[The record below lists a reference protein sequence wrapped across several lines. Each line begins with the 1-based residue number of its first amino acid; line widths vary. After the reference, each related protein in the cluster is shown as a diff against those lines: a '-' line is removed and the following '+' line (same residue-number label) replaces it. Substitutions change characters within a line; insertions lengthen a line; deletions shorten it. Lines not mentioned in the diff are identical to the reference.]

1 MTEKE
6 AQKVL
11 DELNTVRIEV
21 LNGEAKRLF
30 EAIMK
35 IADNRDEL
43 QKMIERKDFEI
54 SSLKQV
60 HDYDTKMIDDVK
72 GKAVELYDRIE
83 EKDKTIEQQK
93 EQIDYLR
100 RSCERKEECLIEEQQ
115 ENAELKNKLKEN
127 DKIIDLMAEEI
138 SKNITNTC
146 PFADYNYDLDCK
158 NKCNDNYKECWKQYF
173 ENKSKEV

>member
-1 MTEKE
+1 MTGEE
-6 AQKVL
+6 SQKVL

-21 LNGEAKRLF
+21 LNDETKRLF

-43 QKMIERKDFEI
+43 QKIVERKDLEI

-72 GKAVELYDRIE
+72 EKAVELYNRIE
-83 EKDKTIEQQK
+83 EK
-93 EQIDYLR
+93 
-100 RSCERKEECLIEEQQ
+100 
-115 ENAELKNKLKEN
+115 
-127 DKIIDLMAEEI
+127 DKIIDLMAEE
-138 SKNITNTC
+138 
-146 PFADYNYDLDCK
+146 F
-158 NKCNDNYKECWKQYF
+158 KEKTLMYTDFTEEEIKQYF

>member
-1 MTEKE
+1 MTNEQ

-21 LNGEAKRLF
+21 LNDEAKRLF

-43 QKMIERKDFEI
+43 QKAVERKDLEI
-54 SSLKQV
+54 SSLKQL
-60 HDYDTKMIDDVK
+60 HDYDTKMTDDVK
-72 GKAVELYDRIE
+72 VKAVELYDKIE

-115 ENAELKNKLKEN
+115 ENAELENKLKEK
-127 DKIIDLMAEEI
+127 DKIIDLMAVHLLGATMFDNNEPIIFLKEE
-138 SKNITNTC
+138 KV
-146 PFADYNYDLDCK
+146 
-158 NKCNDNYKECWKQYF
+158 KQYF
-173 ENKSKEV
+173 ERQAKNDTKCT

>member
-1 MTEKE
+1 MTEEE

-21 LNGEAKRLF
+21 LNDEAKRLF

-43 QKMIERKDFEI
+43 QKTVEQQSFEI

-60 HDYDTKMIDDVK
+60 HEHDVQMIDDTK

-83 EKDKTIEQQK
+83 QK
-93 EQIDYLR
+93 
-100 RSCERKEECLIEEQQ
+100 
-115 ENAELKNKLKEN
+115 

-146 PFADYNYDLDCK
+146 PFVDYNYDLDCE
-158 NKCNDNYKECWKQYF
+158 NKCNNNYKECWKQYF
-173 ENKSKEV
+173 ENKAKNDTKYT

>member
-1 MTEKE
+1 MTEEE

-11 DELNTVRIEV
+11 DELNEIKPGQLEG
-21 LNGEAKRLF
+21 NAKRLF

-43 QKMIERKDFEI
+43 QKMIERKDLEI

-72 GKAVELYDRIE
+72 EKAVELYNRID
-83 EKDKTIEQQK
+83 EK
-93 EQIDYLR
+93 
-100 RSCERKEECLIEEQQ
+100 
-115 ENAELKNKLKEN
+115 
-127 DKIIDLMAEEI
+127 DKIIDLMAEE
-138 SKNITNTC
+138 
-146 PFADYNYDLDCK
+146 F
-158 NKCNDNYKECWKQYF
+158 KEKTLMYTDFTEEEIKQYF

>member
-21 LNGEAKRLF
+21 LNDEAKRLF

-43 QKMIERKDFEI
+43 QKIVERKDLEI

-72 GKAVELYDRIE
+72 EKAVELYNRIE
-83 EKDKTIEQQK
+83 EK
-93 EQIDYLR
+93 
-100 RSCERKEECLIEEQQ
+100 
-115 ENAELKNKLKEN
+115 
-127 DKIIDLMAEEI
+127 DKIIDLMAEE
-138 SKNITNTC
+138 
-146 PFADYNYDLDCK
+146 F
-158 NKCNDNYKECWKQYF
+158 KEKTLMYTDFTEEEIKQYF

>member
-54 SSLKQV
+54 
-60 HDYDTKMIDDVK
+60 
-72 GKAVELYDRIE
+72 
-83 EKDKTIEQQK
+83 
-93 EQIDYLR
+93 R
-100 RSCERKEECLIEEQQ
+100 RRPDAAGGVQHG
-115 ENAELKNKLKEN
+115 
-127 DKIIDLMAEEI
+127 
-138 SKNITNTC
+138 
-146 PFADYNYDLDCK
+146 YRGR
-158 NKCNDNYKECWKQYF
+158 
-173 ENKSKEV
+173 

>member
-1 MTEKE
+1 
-6 AQKVL
+6 
-11 DELNTVRIEV
+11 
-21 LNGEAKRLF
+21 
-30 EAIMK
+30 MK

-43 QKMIERKDFEI
+43 QKKVERKDLEI

-100 RSCERKEECLIEEQQ
+100 RSCDRKEECLIAEQQ
-115 ENAELKNKLKEN
+115 ENAELENKLKEK
-127 DKIIDLMAEEI
+127 DKIINLMVNHIAT
-138 SKNITNTC
+138 SDSYLCQYLDITTKCKYYAGENGNTC
-146 PFADYNYDLDCK
+146 D
-158 NKCNDNYKECWKQYF
+158 ECIKQYF
-173 ENKSKEV
+173 ERQAKNDTKCT

>member
-1 MTEKE
+1 MTDKE

-21 LNGEAKRLF
+21 LNDEAKRLF

-43 QKMIERKDFEI
+43 QKT
-54 SSLKQV
+54 V
-60 HDYDTKMIDDVK
+60 
-72 GKAVELYDRIE
+72 E
-83 EKDKTIEQQK
+83 EKDKQIEQYQNLLATNDMLHVI
-93 EQIDYLR
+93 E
-100 RSCERKEECLIEEQQ
+100 CE
-115 ENAELKNKLKEN
+115 NK
-127 DKIIDLMAEEI
+127 DRIIDLMAEEI

-146 PFADYNYDLDCK
+146 PFADYNYDLDCE

-173 ENKSKEV
+173 ENKAKGE

>member
-1 MTEKE
+1 MTNEE

-21 LNGEAKRLF
+21 LNDEAKRLF

-43 QKMIERKDFEI
+43 QKIVERKDLEI

-72 GKAVELYDRIE
+72 EKAVELYNRIE
-83 EKDKTIEQQK
+83 EKDK
-93 EQIDYLR
+93 
-100 RSCERKEECLIEEQQ
+100 
-115 ENAELKNKLKEN
+115 
-127 DKIIDLMAEEI
+127 IIDSMVEEVKKKTLMYTDFTEEEI
-138 SKNITNTC
+138 
-146 PFADYNYDLDCK
+146 
-158 NKCNDNYKECWKQYF
+158 KQYF